1 VTAGSRAYGREVG
14 VVQRLFAFR
23 GTLTLVKHVLIVG
36 VRGLALLTHWPRV
49 AAYLAPI
56 WSLGYGLLALSWALG
71 ASGYPFSE
79 AVDPDAG
86 LSLLGG
92 VAPGIG
98 AAGLATTSLLGA
110 VVGAA
115 MLRDGGRGA
124 GRLFALGFGA
134 FTAVTFAVL
143 LPDLRVLV
151 VMAYTP
157 ILLVGAPFGW
167 PPGVSLASELTWP
180 LVHQLVAMA
189 GGIAWVGATIRY
201 RRRTAG
207 ACERCG
213 RARTELGEQGV
224 ARAALWGR
232 RAVAVAVVIPLV
244 YVATRWA
251 WAIGIPLGLP
261 VDALRAGNDMTWLGG
276 AILASVA
283 ALGALLTAGL
293 VRSWGEV
300 VPAWVPALGRRRI
313 PPGLAIVP
321 ASLMTI
327 VITSAGLAFVRT
339 VLVGEMPFRMD
350 EWAVVGPTLLW
361 PVWGAAL
368 GVATLA
374 YFYRRRGRCKTC
386 GRGGSWREAQP
397 CTTPD
402 LDCAKAR
409 GKAQRCRTGSSRA
422 PGRCSGGGC
431 LRVGART
438 RRTRPSTRGW
448 RARLPVSGRPRP
460 CPRSRD
466 R

>member
-1 VTAGSRAYGREVG
+1 MATDPVLRQRFNRLRSGPLTVSARPAPSARRPGRSLWRAE
-14 VVQRLFAFR
+14 
-23 GTLTLVKHVLIVG
+23 KDVLS
-36 VRGLALLTHWPRV
+36 WPLV
-49 AAYLAPI
+49 AACFARV

-71 ASGYPFSE
+71 AAGYPFSE
-79 AVDPDAG
+79 AVDPDAR
-86 LSLLGG
+86 LSLLGS
-92 VAPGIG
+92 VAPRVG
-98 AAGLATTSLLGA
+98 AAGLATLSLLGA

-115 MLRDGGRGA
+115 MLRGLGRGP
-124 GRLFALGFGA
+124 GRLLAIGFGA
-134 FTAVTFAVL
+134 FMAITFALL

-151 VMAYTP
+151 VIAYTP
-157 ILLVGAPFGW
+157 ILLAGAPFGW

-189 GGIAWVGATIRY
+189 GGIAWLGATIRY

-213 RARTELGEQGV
+213 RAPSALDDRDIDWA
-224 ARAALWGR
+224 ARWGR
-232 RAVAVAVVIPLV
+232 RAVAVAMVIPLV

-261 VDALRAGNDMTWLGG
+261 VDDLRAGDDMTWLGG
-276 AILASVA
+276 AMLASVA

-300 VPAWVPALGRRRI
+300 VPAWVPALARRRI

-327 VITSAGLAFVRT
+327 VITSAGLAFVRA

-374 YFYRRRGRCKTC
+374 YFYRRRGRCRTC
-386 GRGGSWREAQP
+386 GRGGSWREARP

-402 LDCAKAR
+402 VDCA
-409 GKAQRCRTGSSRA
+409 T
-422 PGRCSGGGC
+422 
-431 LRVGART
+431 
-438 RRTRPSTRGW
+438 
-448 RARLPVSGRPRP
+448 
-460 CPRSRD
+460 
-466 R
+466 